1 MIKMVDM
8 CLKKGSRDN
17 MTVLIVKF
25 PSQVIGKGGGVM
37 KRRKRRMT
45 LAAEKKVKNR

>member
-25 PSQVIGKGGGVM
+25 TSQVIGKGGGVM